1 MADTFIVF
9 ISYVAILRPFFECR
23 GLTKEATSWLHG
35 GIVSHSSSHGCMAY
49 DHCPRHPDT
58 AARARSTPTAV
69 PRHVVRHEPW
79 ATRSRQLPHPES
91 LLRLRG
97 TYHRPAVSGAVC
109 LAGLSSARAEDGACP
124 TLGTGLSAGRG
135 LPPEEGQ
142 AAGRSRAL
150 LQRLCEPCRTWP
162 GDVHACRGRCHTPVR
177 FDARRR
183 ADTPGRGR
191 PTGRAGRHA
200 GRLLHAATACA
211 SAALA
216 AAYPLALR
224 SWRLG
229 EEES

>member
-1 MADTFIVF
+1 MGGSYPTPPLTGAWRMTIVHD
-9 ISYVAILRPFFECR
+9 ILTQLPGLGQPPRQCLATLCVTSLGLRGRVNCR
-23 GLTKEATSWLHG
+23 
-35 GIVSHSSSHGCMAY
+35 
-49 DHCPRHPDT
+49 
-58 AARARSTPTAV
+58 
-69 PRHVVRHEPW
+69 
-79 ATRSRQLPHPES
+79 TRSRYCDSAARTIARQF
-91 LLRLRG
+91 
-97 TYHRPAVSGAVC
+97 HRPAVSGAVC

-211 SAALA
+211 AAALA